1 MKKIFRI
8 NREYCNIQGQDDV
21 DLVDERNL
29 EDNVETRTNYVIGFL
44 NDDNVGLNVNDDP
57 INDDEIKRFINGEIN
72 FVRYV
77 ISDDCDTPESYT
89 FETSNINKTEKV
101 KK

>member
-44 NDDNVGLNVNDDP
+44 NDDNVGLNANDDP
-57 INDDEIKRFINGEIN
+57 INDIHLNHIHLKQVILIK
-72 FVRYV
+72 
-77 ISDDCDTPESYT
+77 
-89 FETSNINKTEKV
+89 
-101 KK
+101 

>member
-1 MKKIFRI
+1 MKKAFRI

-21 DLVDERNL
+21 DLVDERIL
-29 EDNVETRTNYVIGFL
+29 EDNVEARTNVISFL
-44 NDDNVGLNVNDDP
+44 HDDSVELNANDNP
-57 INDDEIKRFINGEIN
+57 INNDEIKRFINGEIN

-77 ISDDCDTPESYT
+77 ISDDWDTPSSYT
-89 FETSNINKTEKV
+89 FEVIDINKEI

>member
-8 NREYCNIQGQDDV
+8 NRKYCNIQGQNDV
-21 DLVDERNL
+21 DLVDERIL
-29 EDNVETRTNYVIGFL
+29 EDNAETRTNMISFL
-44 NDDNVGLNVNDDP
+44 HDDNVGLNANDDP
-57 INDDEIKRFINGEIN
+57 INDDEIKRFINGETN

-89 FETSNINKTEKV
+89 FEVSNINETEKV

>member
-1 MKKIFRI
+1 MKKVFRI

-21 DLVDERNL
+21 DLVDERIL
-29 EDNVETRTNYVIGFL
+29 EDNIETRTNYVIGFL
-44 NDDNVGLNVNDDP
+44 HDDSVELNVSDTP
-57 INDDEIKRFINGEIN
+57 INNDEIKRFINGEIN

-77 ISDDCDTPESYT
+77 ISDDWDTPSSYT
-89 FETSNINKTEKV
+89 FEVINI